1 MILVTLLKLSEEFV
15 NCCSRLSSCFLLF
28 SCANVL
34 LQHCGNSR
42 KLHLTVVPQQAF
54 QHLPPSETTNCHFDI
69 PVCVFAWLTRSFKGA
84 LCYNSSGIYI
94 YESVFC
100 FFLLA
105 VFYLPIEE
113 CGSCVSSLKVLDCG
127 ILCKGL
133 RSDFLQQSKGC
144 DVMLVPIDSTWAH
157 IQILYFLPA
166 QWETAS
172 NSSLYLE
179 R

>member
-1 MILVTLLKLSEEFV
+1 MC
-15 NCCSRLSSCFLLF
+15 CCS
-28 SCANVL
+28 
-34 LQHCGNSR
+34 
-42 KLHLTVVPQQAF
+42 TVVTPGSCTWLWFPNKHSSIYLPLKPQTVILTF
-54 QHLPPSETTNCHFDI
+54 QF
-69 PVCVFAWLTRSFKGA
+69 VCSLGLLGPLKG
-84 LCYNSSGIYI
+84 LYVTIHQ
-94 YESVFC
+94 ESTFMNQFFF

-144 DVMLVPIDSTWAH
+144 DVMLVPIDLTWALGFGH
-157 IQILYFLPA
+157 PHYIQILYFLPA